1 MSIPCIQP
9 CTAHS
14 TLRKSQYVNSSVNL
28 RTKLFCVFVPGMLK
42 CAGFEKNVF
51 FDWKQIEPKPNPF
64 RILTRK
70 KNFPSFR
77 FKHFFRIEADNI
89 SLPFRFIS
97 LTVEAKM
104 NGTPYHLC
112 IPDVISGSF
121 CRQSSLFAV
130 QIEISMKG
138 MTILEKHWS
147 DFLQYL
153 LQHGF
158 VMV

>member
-1 MSIPCIQP
+1 MSIPCNQP

-28 RTKLFCVFVPGMLK
+28 RTKLFCVFVLGMLK

-70 KNFPSFR
+70 KKFSFFSLQASTFFASKRTIFRFRFASFR
-77 FKHFFRIEADNI
+77 
-89 SLPFRFIS
+89 L
-97 LTVEAKM
+97 EAKM

-130 QIEISMKG
+130 QIELSMLR
-138 MTILEKHWS
+138 MTILEKQWS